1 MIKDSYLILVEM
13 VSSFKKTLSDVT
25 VRMNENTLFIREE
38 KSCIKA
44 YEDTEADDFRIFYP
58 RKDNM
63 PVQKEEAER
72 AYARIAAYEE
82 KNRKLNKIKTDLENK
97 IGQLEN
103 ILKNETH
110 YISLINFQEEDRRR
124 IVRDLHDDSLQ
135 NLVHLIHKLELCNL
149 YIDQDPLKAKLELS
163 LVSKGLKE
171 VISDIRNTIFDL
183 RPMSFE
189 DLGMK
194 VGFERLL
201 NKINEEKK
209 YEITADIEN
218 VSCENKL
225 VLTYI
230 YRIVQESLNNID
242 KHAKAS
248 RILFRCKTDG
258 KECIIDIEDDGEGF
272 DIENCNDEKHFGISL
287 MKERIEFLNGQI
299 EISSGL
305 GKGTKVHMTIP
316 LVIKQTSG
324 SNEV

>member
-25 VRMNENTLFIREE
+25 VRMKENTLFIREE

-44 YEDTEADDFRIFYP
+44 IEDTEADDFKIFYP
-58 RKDNM
+58 RKDST
-63 PVQKEEAER
+63 PVQKEEVER

-82 KNRKLNKIKTDLENK
+82 KNRKLNEVKTDLENK
-97 IGQLEN
+97 ISQLEN
-103 ILKNETH
+103 VLKNETH

-248 RILFRCKTDG
+248 RILFRCKTDS
-258 KECIIDIEDDGEGF
+258 KRCIIDVEDNGMGF
-272 DIENCNDEKHFGISL
+272 DIENCNDERHFGISL

-299 EISSGL
+299 EISSNF
-305 GKGTKVHMTIP
+305 GKGTKIHMTIP
-316 LVIKQTSG
+316 LVMKQTSG